1 LTRSDREH
9 GSRGLRFFGMAWLY
23 AGLALVGVFGMSSQ
37 AGEPTYDLVI
47 SGGHVVDPASGLDAV
62 QNIGITKGKIAAISS
77 EPLVGRESID
87 ASGSTV
93 GPGFIDL
100 HAHGGTLLSGR
111 LQAYDGVTTAIEGE
125 VGQLPVAKA
134 YALAEQEGR
143 ATNFGWTASW
153 GLARMQVL
161 AGVEADGTMNSFK
174 QGTQDAR
181 WTRKA
186 TPAEEAAIFQ
196 LVQESLDQGALG
208 IGLISG
214 YAPEVPHSEI
224 QALSQMAAREGVP
237 IMVHPRFWGGA
248 DPGGDIAST
257 QEIIANAITTG
268 AHWYICHISL
278 ASLSE
283 TQPMI
288 AAARKKGA
296 HIDVEVLVSETGSTF
311 LGAEFLAPEELP
323 RFSRGFV
330 SSDILYYGKPIKTDG
345 ELRRLRAEDPT
356 AMIFLLHRDSEKNL
370 EHRAIQRQ
378 SFDFAGVILGSDG
391 MPWQDRQ
398 GNYIPG
404 DAWPLPS
411 DAWAHPRGQATY
423 TRFLELWVREW
434 KEFTLMDAFRMG
446 SYNPARALE
455 AEVPAMKRK
464 GRVAVGADADLVVF
478 DLAEIDVRATLENP
492 LPHTEGMKY
501 VFVQGVPVIREGV
514 LDPDAKPGKA
524 VRRGVEN

>member
-1 LTRSDREH
+1 MRSDREYV
-9 GSRGLRFFGMAWLY
+9 SRRIGFPLVVRFW
-23 AGLALVGVFGMSSQ
+23 AGLALAGVLAMPSL
-37 AGEPTYDLVI
+37 AGESIHDLVI
-47 SGGHVVDPASGLDAV
+47 KGGHVVDPASGLDAIR
-62 QNIGITKGKIAAISS
+62 NIGITSGRIAAISS
-77 EPLVGRESID
+77 EPLAGRESID

-134 YALAEQEGR
+134 YALAEEEGR

-174 QGTQDAR
+174 QGTRDAR
-181 WTRKA
+181 WTRRA
-186 TPAEEAAIFQ
+186 TPAEESAIFK

-224 QALSQMAAREGVP
+224 QALSHMAAREGVP

-248 DPGGDIAST
+248 DPGGDVAAT

-268 AHWYICHISL
+268 AHWYICHLSL
-278 ASLSE
+278 ASVSQ

-323 RFSRGFV
+323 HFSRGFV
-330 SSDILYYGKPIKTDG
+330 PSDILYYGKPIKNDE
-345 ELRRLRAEDPT
+345 ELLRLRADDPT

-370 EHRAIQRQ
+370 EHRSIQRQ

-391 MPWQDRQ
+391 MPWQDRE

-411 DAWAHPRGQATY
+411 SAWAHPRGQATY
-423 TRFLELWVREW
+423 TRFLQLWVREW
-434 KEFTLMDAFRMG
+434 KEFSLMDAFRMG

-455 AEVPAMKRK
+455 DEVPGMKRK
-464 GRVAVGADADLVVF
+464 GRVAVGADADLVIF
-478 DLAEIDVRATLENP
+478 DLAEINVRATLEDP

-501 VFVQGVPVIREGV
+501 VLVHGVPVIREGI
-514 LDPDAKPGKA
+514 LDPSARPGKA
-524 VRRGVEN
+524 VRRSVGN